1 VAVCTLTIKDDL
13 TAEYQDDILNLK
25 LVPGPLGG
33 DKLERET
40 IAVLGALVGDFDCKR
55 PVLRLLGRYLYKVAF
70 GGVEDGKERP
80 LGAAFEA
87 AYSVHKRTQAGGPP
101 LTLRLV
107 IHDNAQEVGQYPWE
121 FLCMPGQER
130 DVFLAEEDSQLILTR
145 HVPGTEIQD
154 RALPSEEEKL
164 KILIVLSQ
172 PGGPGRQTVSA
183 DDLIQRVRELRSD
196 RVAVI
201 ECGEPATKE
210 NVRAV
215 IAREE
220 PHIVHFIGHGRPG
233 AIAFVKTPA
242 EIKAERASLEE
253 KQAAGEPEAIVD
265 EADWADSVSVREC
278 LLAGL
283 DPKERIG
290 RIVFLHACHGAS
302 GTAPADSLIGFSTV
316 ARELAYHDNVAAVVA
331 MQYPITNGDA
341 QTFATKFYECIQAGA
356 PVDDA
361 VTQARRELGVRATS
375 SRQSWNDRGFGTPV
389 IYVRN
394 TGPVFKPIAK
404 PDKPRMRR
412 CPHKCGQLVL
422 PGSNKCPNPKCGGA
436 FIECPNAECTGLVP
450 LIVGGEC
457 TSCDFKLPAAA
468 ASPEGATA
476 VPTAEPSAAELST
489 FAHGTAATLSPD
501 TPRTSPASFPDL
513 RDGTDG
519 DGLGLT
525 IKDPGNPPQG
535 VDK

>member
-1 VAVCTLTIKDDL
+1 VAICTLTILDDS

-70 GGVEDGKERP
+70 GGAEDGEERP

-87 AYSVHKRTQAGGPP
+87 AHSVHKRTQAGGPP
-101 LTLRLV
+101 LTLRLA
-107 IHDNAQEVGQYPWE
+107 IHDNAHELGQYPWE

-183 DDLIQRVRELRSD
+183 DELIQRVSDLDSD

-201 ECGEPATKE
+201 ECDEPATKE

-215 IAREE
+215 IAREG

-242 EIKAERASLEE
+242 EVKAERASLD
-253 KQAAGEPEAIVD
+253 ANRAPGEPEAIVD

-283 DPKERIG
+283 DPKERTG

-302 GTAPADSLIGFSTV
+302 GTAPADSLIGFSNV
-316 ARELAYHDNVAAVVA
+316 ARALAYHDNVAAVVA

-341 QTFATKFYECIQAGA
+341 QTFATKFYESIQAGA
-356 PVDDA
+356 PVDEA
-361 VTQARRELGVRATS
+361 VTQARRELGVRVTGGK
-375 SRQSWNDRGFGTPV
+375 QSWNDRGFGTPV
-389 IYVRN
+389 IYVRSS
-394 TGPVFKPIAK
+394 GPVFKPIARPEK
-404 PDKPRMRR
+404 EARKRR
-412 CPHKCGQLVL
+412 CPHKCGQLVM
-422 PGSNKCPNPKCGGA
+422 PGSNKCSNPKCGGA
-436 FIECPNAECTGLVP
+436 FFECPNEGCTGLVP
-450 LIVGGEC
+450 LVAGGEC
-457 TSCDFKLPAAA
+457 TSCEFKLPAGAA
-468 ASPEGATA
+468 APEGATG
-476 VPTAEPSAAELST
+476 VPTAELSAAELST
-489 FAHGTAATLSPD
+489 FAHVTAATLPPD
-501 TPRTSPASFPDL
+501 TPSPASISDL
-513 RDGTDG
+513 RVGNG
-519 DGLGLT
+519 GGGLGLT
-525 IKDPGNPPQG
+525 IQDPGNPPEG
-535 VDK
+535 DD